1 MATLKL
7 EIVTPEAVTWSGQV
21 DMVTLPGIEG
31 ELGVYPMHIPLMTQI
46 VPGEICVRKDGQ
58 DEWLAVGEGFVEI
71 TGDRVSIL
79 TDMAVKADN
88 VDEAAVIEARK
99 RAEARLL
106 EKVSAE
112 EEAALRASLANTAV
126 QLKVRQRR
134 RN

>member
-1 MATLKL
+1 
-7 EIVTPEAVTWSGQV
+7 
-21 DMVTLPGIEG
+21 
-31 ELGVYPMHIPLMTQI
+31 MTQI

-88 VDEAAVIEARK
+88 VDEAAVLEARR

>member
-21 DMVTLPGIEG
+21 DMVTLPGVEG
-31 ELGVYPMHIPLMTQI
+31 EMGIYPMHIPLMTQI

-88 VDEAAVIEARK
+88 VDEAAVLEARR